1 MEAVINNT
9 KLIRRVNIFALLI
22 LAVCVCA
29 VAFLCKNSC
38 CYPCTA
44 ALFLVMTIFGYWGK
58 GLKFLVAFLISYGMA
73 YIQCA
78 PWYQYSIPHAF
89 YFPDR
94 TDPRLYG
101 GLSCFTGSIGQ
112 ADCCPPATAASVLH
126 KADGDCHT
134 AFCSNG
140 GFGVF

>member
-29 VAFLCKNSC
+29 VAFLCKNMWLHIA
-38 CYPCTA
+38 CTA

-58 GLKFLVAFLISYGMA
+58 GLKFLVAFLISCGWLTFNVRHG
-73 YIQCA
+73 IN
-78 PWYQYSIPHAF
+78 IPS
-89 YFPDR
+89 PM
-94 TDPRLYG
+94 L
-101 GLSCFTGSIGQ
+101 FTFLIELIPVGQ
-112 ADCCPPATAASVLH
+112 ADCCPPATAASVLR

>member
-29 VAFLCKNSC
+29 VAFFCKNMWLHIA
-38 CYPCTA
+38 CTA

-78 PWYQYSIPHAF
+78 PWYQYSFPHAF
-89 YFPDR
+89 TFLIELSPSLWR
-94 TDPRLYG
+94 SILFHRLHR
-101 GLSCFTGSIGQ
+101 Q
-112 ADCCPPATAASVLH
+112 ADCCPPATAASVLR